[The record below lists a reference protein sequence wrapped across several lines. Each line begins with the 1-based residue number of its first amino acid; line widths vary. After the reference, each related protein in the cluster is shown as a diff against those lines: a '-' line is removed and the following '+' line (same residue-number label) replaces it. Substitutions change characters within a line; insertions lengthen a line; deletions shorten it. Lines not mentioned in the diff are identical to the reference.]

1 MIANI
6 LNGEGYSKLYQI
18 AKESVKDVLSEN
30 KKLISVS
37 FAVLI
42 QTLKADPQM
51 VNLIQNMPHTNNSQQ
66 GKDNSNNV
74 TKYLEFNKNSLL
86 DLAENNY
93 KNLVEVLT
101 NNAISSAATSS
112 SNPPLSLP
120 YASSTFQNH
129 LIKAIPTE

>member
-1 MIANI
+1 LIANI

-42 QTLKADPQM
+42 QTLKADTQM

-66 GKDNSNNV
+66 GKDNSNIV

-86 DLAENNY
+86 DLA
-93 KNLVEVLT
+93 
-101 NNAISSAATSS
+101 
-112 SNPPLSLP
+112 
-120 YASSTFQNH
+120 
-129 LIKAIPTE
+129 